1 MRAVSKH
8 FLTPLKRGCR
18 EAFEA
23 AFLCFF
29 ENLLTNRIAGST
41 M

>member
-18 EAFEA
+18 ESCFEA

-29 ENLLTNRIAGST
+29 ENSFLVFF
-41 M
+41 